1 MSLSTLPPPPRA
13 APSARPTRSPPP
25 PIGRSERW
33 NPDRAYNRAVRWAL
47 LLSVVL
53 HGLFLLIS
61 PAFLRVGLPPGESD
75 TPWNDAAY
83 PGLQGVAIAPAA
95 ETALPEAA
103 AAAEEP
109 ISAPAASPNIPL
121 PPQPAVPS
129 GRAGSDVAEADGAS
143 PSADALRPG
152 FRDRRLHVA
161 PREVEIAPE
170 ETEHERYIAHLH
182 ARLDAYND
190 SIGADA
196 ERARRATDWTVKDKD
211 GGKWGVS
218 PGKIHLGDLTLPL
231 PVGLAAGDRQKEE
244 AAAERTRQR
253 GEIDRQEMA
262 RKQRDIMEERTR
274 ATRERKNRE
283 RGKGP
288 PHDR

>member
-1 MSLSTLPPPPRA
+1 MNLSTLPPPPRA

-25 PIGRSERW
+25 PVGRSERW
-33 NPDRAYNRAVRWAL
+33 NPDRAYSRAVRWAL

-75 TPWNDAAY
+75 TPWDAAAY
-83 PGLQGVAIAPAA
+83 QGLQGVAIAPAA
-95 ETALPEAA
+95 ESALPEQ

-109 ISAPAASPNIPL
+109 ASAPAASPNTPL
-121 PPQPAVPS
+121 PSQPALPS
-129 GRAGSDVAEADGAS
+129 GRADADAAGVDAGS

-161 PREVEIAPE
+161 PREVEVAPE
-170 ETEHERYIAHLH
+170 QTEHERYIAHLH
-182 ARLDAYND
+182 GRLDAYND
-190 SIGADA
+190 SIGAET

-211 GGKWGVS
+211 GGRWGVS

-244 AAAERTRQR
+244 AAAERARQR

-262 RKQRDIMEERTR
+262 RKQRDIMDERIR

-283 RGKGP
+283 RGGGR
-288 PHDR
+288 PHEG